1 MGQCDRPPGNEDMS
15 WQPCS
20 QKRFTCTD
28 YRITIGQERDSQR
41 SLQMQP
47 CYRHRRG
54 ELSKSCSYPCFTLNA
69 SIFNYGML
77 HTHCDVSYTACT
89 ARHEA
94 VHSCETLRSFHW
106 IWLKA
111 ELKQVL
117 VNVKFPC
124 FKWLSAVV
132 ARLLLRLVL
141 CVCSHPRLLGCIRAP
156 PCMGLASSCSR
167 RRRTNIIDG
176 EPDWII
182 IPAVV
187 VPVHVQSQAR
197 IRWKLSIVRVL
208 HLVFLRRLFVKL
220 GLFLKHRANHQLAY
234 RPIIAQTWSIV
245 GKHLQTKKSL
255 TFHLRRHGSH

>member
-28 YRITIGQERDSQR
+28 YRITIGQERDSSS

-69 SIFNYGML
+69 SIPNYGML

-94 VHSCETLRSFHW
+94 VHSCEDLSSNHY

-124 FKWLSAVV
+124 FKFLHIKIKQHQ
-132 ARLLLRLVL
+132 RFQRKMNEKRKLD
-141 CVCSHPRLLGCIRAP
+141 
-156 PCMGLASSCSR
+156 
-167 RRRTNIIDG
+167 RT
-176 EPDWII
+176 
-182 IPAVV
+182 
-187 VPVHVQSQAR
+187 
-197 IRWKLSIVRVL
+197 
-208 HLVFLRRLFVKL
+208 
-220 GLFLKHRANHQLAY
+220 HRSFFFK
-234 RPIIAQTWSIV
+234 PKT
-245 GKHLQTKKSL
+245 
-255 TFHLRRHGSH
+255 